1 MEARS
6 KWETKKVGTA
16 AGIWKHQN
24 PQLKVLRLVLTHR
37 RTMLLKN
44 AVDDG
49 HDGRAKKKKKK
60 KKISHCFSNFIYT
73 LSVSPPVK
81 EIGGRLVRRKAL
93 EVELDLR
100 IK

>member
-1 MEARS
+1 
-6 KWETKKVGTA
+6 
-16 AGIWKHQN
+16 
-24 PQLKVLRLVLTHR
+24 
-37 RTMLLKN
+37 MLWMMGMMGEQEKMLSF
-44 AVDDG
+44 
-49 HDGRAKKKKKK
+49 
-60 KKISHCFSNFIYT
+60 SHCFSNFIYT